1 MNDRMPTITECHIER
16 TILRTLYYFELFS
29 YPLTEQEILRFA
41 HNLKGDAESIPSE
54 AALQEKLRSLEEEG
68 KLFRFGEYFQTRNT
82 PEWVGQRQDNN
93 SRADAMLPIARRI
106 AGLIDAFPF
115 VRAVFVSGSLSKHSM
130 RPDSDIDFFI
140 ITEPERLWL
149 ARTLLVAFK
158 KLFLFNSHKY
168 FCVNY
173 FIDTEHLE
181 IEEKNLFTATEVVTL
196 LPMYGKEWCQ
206 AFFSANTWAFHQF
219 PQMPRRSMKDVPPQ
233 KQGMLKRTLEYL
245 LSGRFGNWLDQL
257 TLRITVG
264 FWKRKFRHFDD
275 PTFNIALKSRRY
287 VSKHHPMY
295 FQDKVLRHMESKV

>member
-54 AALQEKLRSLEEEG
+54 AVLQEKLRSLEEEG
-68 KLFRFGEYFQTRNT
+68 KLFRFGEYFQTCDI
-82 PEWVGQRQDNN
+82 PEWVGQRQENN

>member
-1 MNDRMPTITECHIER
+1 MNDRMPTITECLVER

-41 HNLKGDAESIPSE
+41 HNLAGDVESIPTE
-54 AALQEKLRSLEEEG
+54 PVLREKLQSLEEEG
-68 KLFRFGEYFQTRNT
+68 KVFRFGAYFQTQDK
-82 PEWVGQRQDNN
+82 PEWVSRRQENN

-106 AGLIDAFPF
+106 ARLIDSFPF

-206 AFFSANTWAFHQF
+206 AFYGANAWAFQQF
-219 PQMPRRSMKDVPPQ
+219 PLMPRRSMKDVPPQ
-233 KQGMLKRTLEYL
+233 KQRRLKKILEYL
-245 LSGRFGNWLDQL
+245 LSGRLGDWLDRQ
-257 TLRITVG
+257 TLRLTVG
-264 FWKRKFRHFDD
+264 FWKRKFSHFDD
-275 PTFNIALKSRRY
+275 PTFNVALKSRRY
-287 VSKHHPMY
+287 VSKHHPLY
-295 FQDKVLRHMESKV
+295 FQEKVLKHMENKL